1 MCPCPR
7 CLVPKPRLSQFGTQV
22 DKLER
27 KALARVDG
35 RDKRREI
42 DMARRKIYRDKFSVN
57 CKAVEEVLK
66 GESRV
71 PTSVKA

>member
-1 MCPCPR
+1 
-7 CLVPKPRLSQFGTQV
+7 
-22 DKLER
+22 
-27 KALARVDG
+27 
-35 RDKRREI
+35 
-42 DMARRKIYRDKFSVN
+42 MARRKIYRDKFSVN